1 MKIIETPRDGMQGI
15 EKYIPVNHKIDYL
28 NTLLRVGFDVI
39 DIGSFVSPKAI
50 PQLHDTAEVLENL
63 DLSESQSKIMV
74 LVANK
79 KGGERA
85 VQFEKI
91 DYLTFPFSV
100 SPTFLQRNI
109 NSDIEQS
116 LILVDEL
123 NELCHKAGKELVVYV
138 TMGFGN
144 PYGDE
149 WNMEII
155 ERSVEILKSKG
166 INTIPFSDI
175 LGDSTPEKISKVF
188 SVLIPK
194 FPDIEFGFHL
204 HAKPN
209 DWYDKL
215 DSAYKA
221 GCRRF
226 DAVIGGLGGCPMADD
241 NLLGNLNTRNLLE
254 YCIENGITTAID
266 QKEFEIA
273 EQKLL
278 KMTKIN

>member
-1 MKIIETPRDGMQGI
+1 MQGI
-15 EKYIPVNHKIDYL
+15 EKYIPVTHKIDYL

-50 PQLHDTAEVLENL
+50 PQLRDTTEVLENL

-79 KGGERA
+79 KGGSTA
-85 VQFEKI
+85 VQFDEI

-109 NSDIEQS
+109 NSDIELS
-116 LILVDEL
+116 LIIIDEL
-123 NELCHKAGKELVVYV
+123 LDLCHKANKELVVYI

-149 WNMEII
+149 WNMEIL
-155 ERSVEILKSKG
+155 EKYVEILYAKG
-166 INTIPFSDI
+166 IKIIPFSDI

-221 GCRRF
+221 GCRSF
-226 DAVIGGLGGCPMADD
+226 DAVISGLGGCPMAADK
-241 NLLGNLNTRNLLE
+241 LLGNLNTRNLLE
-254 YCIENGITTAID
+254 YCKQNEIVTSID
-266 QKEFEIA
+266 RTYFDLA
-273 EQKLL
+273 EQKSIKYLSH
-278 KMTKIN
+278 